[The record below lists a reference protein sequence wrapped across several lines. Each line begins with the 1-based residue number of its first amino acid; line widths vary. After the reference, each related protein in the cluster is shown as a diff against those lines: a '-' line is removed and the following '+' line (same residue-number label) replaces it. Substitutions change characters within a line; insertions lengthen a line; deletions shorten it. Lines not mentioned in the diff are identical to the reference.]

1 MSKQSSAVNRP
12 DAADLL
18 ELPPGV
24 HKVEWAPD
32 LRFPLCGTF
41 TLYLEDYTVGYLL
54 RNDLLRDKRVKFV
67 GLRQPHPLTASIE
80 LRIQAVDVSPL
91 QLFLET
97 VRRQRTSLTFL
108 GALFKAAV
116 DAYSSSSMSS
126 SSNMSSSNL
135 SSSNLN
141 SNLAANLAGSLGEN
155 FSSSSSSSSSNNL
168 NEGLS
173 AAARAAE
180 EGAPLALEGEG
191 GPPLSF

>member
-126 SSNMSSSNL
+126 SSSS
-135 SSSNLN
+135 
-141 SNLAANLAGSLGEN
+141 SNLAANLTSSLGDN
-155 FSSSSSSSSSNNL
+155 FGSSNSSSSSSNL

-173 AAARAAE
+173 SAARAAE